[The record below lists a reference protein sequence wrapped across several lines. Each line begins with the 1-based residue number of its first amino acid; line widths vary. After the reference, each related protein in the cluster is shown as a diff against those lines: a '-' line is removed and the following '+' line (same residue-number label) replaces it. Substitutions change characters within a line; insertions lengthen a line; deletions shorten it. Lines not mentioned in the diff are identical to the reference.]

1 MRKSA
6 SWMVLLSLALQPAVA
21 KDAKPETKEKLA
33 ATHPDY
39 VRCRRIE
46 ETGSLVKKHK
56 VCKTNAEWA
65 RLREQGNN
73 AASDL
78 VENQRRG
85 FTNEQ

>member
-1 MRKSA
+1 MFA
-6 SWMVLLSLALQPAVA
+6 SLALQPVSAQ
-21 KDAKPETKEKLA
+21 DAKPQVKSDAKEKLA
-33 ATHPDY
+33 STHPDY

-65 RLREQGNN
+65 RLREQSSTD
-73 AASDL
+73 ARDM

-85 FTNEQ
+85 YTNGQ